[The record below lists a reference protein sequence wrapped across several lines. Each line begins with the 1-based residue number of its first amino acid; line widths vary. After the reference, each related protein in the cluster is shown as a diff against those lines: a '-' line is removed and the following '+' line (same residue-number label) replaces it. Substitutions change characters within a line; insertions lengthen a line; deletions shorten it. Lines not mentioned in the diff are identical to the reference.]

1 MKQLFDMV
9 LRAKRRNSKSGR
21 KKLLSVKVQSQQ
33 ARRERLRWLRSLSAL
48 VVAVAGIIAVC
59 WQGGAFA
66 LNRLVYENESFSVR
80 QLDYRTDGI
89 ISIGQLQK
97 WAGVRAGDNLLRLDL
112 LRIKRDIEL
121 APRVKAAS
129 VERFLP
135 DTLQVRVAERVP
147 MAQVW
152 AWQRDG
158 AGVTDY
164 DCVRLQLDE
173 TGHVMSPIDG
183 RSVVVPEKQAE
194 WSLPVVSGIDLKK
207 LKSLTPGRLAGLPKL
222 RAALG
227 LIGEFRRSPLAG
239 VVDLRVIDLSQPRI
253 LRVTTGDGG
262 QVDLST
268 ERLARQL
275 NRWARIRAHGQKF
288 GLAIE
293 TVDLSVTN
301 NVPVRWMLSPTIAE
315 DIKSDRNLAGK

>member
-1 MKQLFDMV
+1 MA

-21 KKLLSVKVQSQQ
+21 KKLLSVKVQSQR

-48 VVAVAGIIAVC
+48 VAAIAAIIAVY

-147 MAQVW
+147 MAQIW

-173 TGHVMSPIDG
+173 IGHVMSPIDG
-183 RSVVVPEKQAE
+183 RSVVAPEKQAE
-194 WSLPVVSGIDLKK
+194 WSLPVVSGIELKK
-207 LKSLTPGRLAGLPKL
+207 LKSLAPGRPAGLPKL

-301 NVPVRWMLSPTIAE
+301 NVPVRWMLSPTVAG
-315 DIKSDRNLAGK
+315 DIKSSQDLAGK

>member
-1 MKQLFDMV
+1 MV
-9 LRAKRRNSKSGR
+9 FRAKRRNSKSGR

-33 ARRERLRWLRSLSAL
+33 AKRERLRWLRSLSAL
-48 VVAVAGIIAVC
+48 AAAIAGIIAVC
-59 WQGGAFA
+59 WEGGAFV

-89 ISIGQLQK
+89 ISVGQLKQ
-97 WAGVRAGDNLLRLDL
+97 WGGVSSGDNLLKLDL

-121 APRVKAAS
+121 APRVRAAS

-164 DCVRLQLDE
+164 DCVRVQLDE

-183 RSVVVPEKQAE
+183 YSVVAPEKQAE
-194 WSLPVVSGIDLKK
+194 WSLPVVSGIELKK
-207 LKSLTPGRLAGLPKL
+207 LKSLSPGRPAGLPKL
-222 RAALG
+222 QAALG
-227 LIGEFRRSPLAG
+227 LIGEFRRSALAG

-253 LRVTTGDGG
+253 LRVTTGNGG

-268 ERLARQL
+268 DRLARQL
-275 NRWARIRAHGQKF
+275 DRWARIRAHGQKF

-315 DIKSDRNLAGK
+315 DIKSGRNLAGK

>member
-1 MKQLFDMV
+1 MA

-48 VVAVAGIIAVC
+48 VAAIAAIIAVC

-89 ISIGQLQK
+89 INVGQLKQ
-97 WAGVRAGDNLLRLDL
+97 WGGVRSGENLLKLDL

-147 MAQVW
+147 MAQIW

-173 TGHVMSPIDG
+173 TGHVMSPIGG
-183 RSVVVPEKQAE
+183 RSVVAPEKQAE
-194 WSLPVVSGIDLKK
+194 WSLPVVSGIELKK
-207 LKSLTPGRLAGLPKL
+207 LKSLAPGRPAGLPKL

-268 ERLARQL
+268 GRLARQL
-275 NRWARIRAHGQKF
+275 NRWARIQAHGQKF

-315 DIKSDRNLAGK
+315 GIKSGRNLAGN

>member
-1 MKQLFDMV
+1 MKQLFDMA

-66 LNRLVYENESFSVR
+66 LNQLVYENVSFSVR

-183 RSVVVPEKQAE
+183 RSVVAPEKQAE

-301 NVPVRWMLSPTIAE
+301 NVPVRWMLSPTIAK
-315 DIKSDRNLAGK
+315 DIKSGRNLAGK

>member
-1 MKQLFDMV
+1 MA

-48 VVAVAGIIAVC
+48 VAAIAAIIAVC

-89 ISIGQLQK
+89 INVGQLKQ
-97 WAGVRAGDNLLRLDL
+97 WGGVRSGENLLKLDL

-147 MAQVW
+147 MAQIW

-183 RSVVVPEKQAE
+183 RSVVAPEKQAE
-194 WSLPVVSGIDLKK
+194 WSLPVVSGIELKK
-207 LKSLTPGRLAGLPKL
+207 LKSLAPGRPAGLPKL

-268 ERLARQL
+268 GRLARQL
-275 NRWARIRAHGQKF
+275 NRWARIQAHGQKF

-315 DIKSDRNLAGK
+315 GIKSGRNLAGN

>member
-1 MKQLFDMV
+1 MV
-9 LRAKRRNSKSGR
+9 FRAKRRNSKSGR

-33 ARRERLRWLRSLSAL
+33 AKRERLRWLRSLSAL
-48 VVAVAGIIAVC
+48 AAAIAGIVAVC

-89 ISIGQLQK
+89 ISVGQLKQ
-97 WAGVRAGDNLLRLDL
+97 WGGVSSGDNLLKLDL

-164 DCVRLQLDE
+164 DCVRVQLDE

-183 RSVVVPEKQAE
+183 YSVVAPEKQAE
-194 WSLPVVSGIDLKK
+194 WSLPVVSGIELKK
-207 LKSLTPGRLAGLPKL
+207 LKSLAPGRPAGLPKL

-268 ERLARQL
+268 DRLARQL

>member
-1 MKQLFDMV
+1 MV
-9 LRAKRRNSKSGR
+9 FRAKRRNSKSGR

-33 ARRERLRWLRSLSAL
+33 AKRERLRWLRSLSAL
-48 VVAVAGIIAVC
+48 AAAIAGIVAVC

-89 ISIGQLQK
+89 ISVSQLKQ
-97 WAGVRAGDNLLRLDL
+97 WGGVSSGDNLLKLDL

-164 DCVRLQLDE
+164 DCVRVQLDE

-183 RSVVVPEKQAE
+183 YSVVAPEKQAE
-194 WSLPVVSGIDLKK
+194 WSLPVVSGIELKK
-207 LKSLTPGRLAGLPKL
+207 LKSLAPGRPAGLPKL

-268 ERLARQL
+268 DRLARQL

>member
-1 MKQLFDMV
+1 MKQLFDMA

-66 LNRLVYENESFSVR
+66 LNQLVYENESFSVR

-183 RSVVVPEKQAE
+183 RSVVAPEKQAE

-301 NVPVRWMLSPTIAE
+301 NVPVRWMLSPTIAK
-315 DIKSDRNLAGK
+315 DIKSGRNLAGK

>member
-1 MKQLFDMV
+1 MA
-9 LRAKRRNSKSGR
+9 LRAKQRNSRSGR
-21 KKLLSVKVQSQQ
+21 KKLLSVRVQSKR
-33 ARRERLRWLRSLSAL
+33 ARGERLRWLRSLSVL
-48 VVAVAGIIAVC
+48 VASIAAIIAVF
-59 WQGGAFA
+59 WQGGAFT
-66 LNRLVYENESFSVR
+66 LNRLVYENDSFSVR

-89 ISIGQLQK
+89 INVGQLEQ
-97 WAGVRAGDNLLRLDL
+97 WGGVRSGDNLLKLDL

-135 DTLQVRVAERVP
+135 DMLQVRVAERVP
-147 MAQVW
+147 MAQIW
-152 AWQRDG
+152 AWQRD
-158 AGVTDY
+158 ADGVTPY

-183 RSVVVPEKQAE
+183 RSVVAPEKHAE
-194 WSLPVVSGIDLKK
+194 WSLPVISGIDLNK
-207 LKSLTPGRLAGLPKL
+207 LKTLAPGRPSGLPKL
-222 RAALG
+222 QAALG

-268 ERLARQL
+268 GRLAKQF

-301 NVPVRWMLSPTIAE
+301 NVPVRWMLSPTVAGE
-315 DIKSDRNLAGK
+315 LKSGQNLAGK

>member
-1 MKQLFDMV
+1 MA

-33 ARRERLRWLRSLSAL
+33 TRRERLRWLRSLSAL
-48 VVAVAGIIAVC
+48 VAAIAAIIAVC

-89 ISIGQLQK
+89 INVGQLKQ
-97 WAGVRAGDNLLRLDL
+97 WGGVRSGENLLKLDL

-147 MAQVW
+147 MAQIW

-173 TGHVMSPIDG
+173 TGHVMSPIGG
-183 RSVVVPEKQAE
+183 RSVVAPEKQAE
-194 WSLPVVSGIDLKK
+194 WSLPVVSGIELKK
-207 LKSLTPGRLAGLPKL
+207 LKSLAPGRPAGLPKL

-268 ERLARQL
+268 GRLARQL
-275 NRWARIRAHGQKF
+275 NRWARIQAHGQKF

-315 DIKSDRNLAGK
+315 GIKSGRNLAGN

>member
-1 MKQLFDMV
+1 MKQLFDMA

-48 VVAVAGIIAVC
+48 AVAIAGIIAVC

-147 MAQVW
+147 MAQIW

-183 RSVVVPEKQAE
+183 RSVVAPEKQAE
-194 WSLPVVSGIDLKK
+194 WSLPVVSGIELKK
-207 LKSLTPGRLAGLPKL
+207 LKSLAPGRPAGLPKL

-301 NVPVRWMLSPTIAE
+301 NVPVRWMLSPTIAK
-315 DIKSDRNLAGK
+315 DIKSGRNLAGK

>member
-1 MKQLFDMV
+1 MA

-48 VVAVAGIIAVC
+48 AVAIAGIIAVC

-147 MAQVW
+147 MAQIW

-183 RSVVVPEKQAE
+183 RSVVAPEKQAE
-194 WSLPVVSGIDLKK
+194 WSLPVVSGIELKK
-207 LKSLTPGRLAGLPKL
+207 LKSLAPGRPAGLPKL

-301 NVPVRWMLSPTIAE
+301 NVPVRWMLSPTIAKG
-315 DIKSDRNLAGK
+315 IKSGRNLAGK

>member
-1 MKQLFDMV
+1 MAW
-9 LRAKRRNSKSGR
+9 RAKRRNSKSGQ

-33 ARRERLRWLRSLSAL
+33 AKRERWRWLRPLAAL
-48 VVAVAGIIAVC
+48 ALAIVAIITVC

-66 LNRLVYENESFSVR
+66 LNRLVYENKSFSVK

-89 ISIGQLQK
+89 ITVDQLRK
-97 WAGVRAGDNLLRLDL
+97 WAGVRSGDNLLKLDL
-112 LRIKRDIEL
+112 LRIKRNIEL
-121 APRVKAAS
+121 APRVRAAS
-129 VERFLP
+129 VERYMP

-147 MAQVW
+147 MAQIW

-158 AGVTDY
+158 AGETDY

-173 TGHVMSPIDG
+173 TGHVMTPIDG
-183 RSVVVPEKQAE
+183 HSVVAPEDQAE
-194 WSLPVVSGIDLKK
+194 WSLPVVSGINLGK
-207 LKSLTPGRLAGLPKL
+207 LKTLAPGRPAGLPKL

-227 LIGEFRRSPLAG
+227 LIGEFRRSPLSG
-239 VVDLRVIDLSQPRI
+239 TVDLRVIDLSQPRI

-268 ERLARQL
+268 ERLPRQL
-275 NRWARIRAHGQKF
+275 NRWAGIQAHGQKF

-301 NVPVRWMLSPTIAE
+301 NVPVRWMLSPTLAE
-315 DIKSDRNLAGK
+315 DLRSGRKVARK

>member
-1 MKQLFDMV
+1 MV
-9 LRAKRRNSKSGR
+9 FRAKRRNSKSGR

-33 ARRERLRWLRSLSAL
+33 AKRERLRWLRSLSAL
-48 VVAVAGIIAVC
+48 AAAIAGIIAVC

-89 ISIGQLQK
+89 ISVGQLKQ
-97 WAGVRAGDNLLRLDL
+97 WGGVSSGDNLLKLDL

-121 APRVKAAS
+121 APRVRAAS

-164 DCVRLQLDE
+164 DCVRVQLDE

-183 RSVVVPEKQAE
+183 YSVVAPEKQAE
-194 WSLPVVSGIDLKK
+194 WSLPVVSGIELKK
-207 LKSLTPGRLAGLPKL
+207 LKSLAPGRPAGLPKL

-268 ERLARQL
+268 DRLARQL

>member
-1 MKQLFDMV
+1 MKQLFDMA

-66 LNRLVYENESFSVR
+66 RNQLVYENESFSVR

-183 RSVVVPEKQAE
+183 RSVVAPEKQAE

-207 LKSLTPGRLAGLPKL
+207 LKSLTPGRPAGLPKL
-222 RAALG
+222 RAVLG

-301 NVPVRWMLSPTIAE
+301 NVPVRWMLSPTIAK
-315 DIKSDRNLAGK
+315 DIKSGRNLAGK

>member
-1 MKQLFDMV
+1 M
-9 LRAKRRNSKSGR
+9 RAKRRNSKSGQ

-33 ARRERLRWLRSLSAL
+33 AKRERLRWLRPLAAL
-48 VVAVAGIIAVC
+48 ALAIVAIITVC

-66 LNRLVYENESFSVR
+66 LNRLVYENESFSVK

-89 ISIGQLQK
+89 ITVDQLRK
-97 WAGVRAGDNLLRLDL
+97 WAGVRSGDNLLKLDL

-121 APRVKAAS
+121 APRVRAAS
-129 VERFLP
+129 VERYLP

-158 AGVTDY
+158 AGETDY

-173 TGHVMSPIDG
+173 TGHVMAPIDG
-183 RSVVVPEKQAE
+183 HSVVAPEDQAE
-194 WSLPVVSGIDLKK
+194 WSLPVVSGIDLGK
-207 LKSLTPGRLAGLPKL
+207 LKTLAPGRPAGLPKL

-239 VVDLRVIDLSQPRI
+239 TVDLRVIDLSQPRI

-268 ERLARQL
+268 ERLSRQF

-293 TVDLSVTN
+293 AVDLSVTN
-301 NVPVRWMLSPTIAE
+301 NVPVRWMLSPSIAE
-315 DIKSDRNLAGK
+315 DMKRGRKVARK

>member
-1 MKQLFDMV
+1 MA

-21 KKLLSVKVQSQQ
+21 KKLLSVKVQSQRT
-33 ARRERLRWLRSLSAL
+33 RRERLRWLRSLSAW
-48 VVAVAGIIAVC
+48 VAALAVIIAVA

-66 LNRLVYENESFSVR
+66 LDRLVYENESFSVR

-89 ISIGQLQK
+89 ISVGQLEQ
-97 WAGVRAGDNLLRLDL
+97 WGGVRSGDNLLKLDL

-158 AGVTDY
+158 GGVTDY

-183 RSVVVPEKQAE
+183 RSVVAPEK
-194 WSLPVVSGIDLKK
+194 
-207 LKSLTPGRLAGLPKL
+207 
-222 RAALG
+222 
-227 LIGEFRRSPLAG
+227 
-239 VVDLRVIDLSQPRI
+239 
-253 LRVTTGDGG
+253 
-262 QVDLST
+262 
-268 ERLARQL
+268 
-275 NRWARIRAHGQKF
+275 
-288 GLAIE
+288 
-293 TVDLSVTN
+293 
-301 NVPVRWMLSPTIAE
+301 
-315 DIKSDRNLAGK
+315 

>member
-1 MKQLFDMV
+1 MA

-48 VVAVAGIIAVC
+48 VAAIAAIIAVC

-89 ISIGQLQK
+89 INVGQLKQ
-97 WAGVRAGDNLLRLDL
+97 WGGVRSGENLLKLDL

-147 MAQVW
+147 MAQIW

-173 TGHVMSPIDG
+173 TGHVMSPIGG
-183 RSVVVPEKQAE
+183 RSVVAPEKQAE
-194 WSLPVVSGIDLKK
+194 WSLPVVSGIELKK
-207 LKSLTPGRLAGLPKL
+207 LKSLAPGRPAGLPKL

-268 ERLARQL
+268 GRLARQL
-275 NRWARIRAHGQKF
+275 NRWARIQAHGQKF

-315 DIKSDRNLAGK
+315 GIKSDRNLAGN

>member
-1 MKQLFDMV
+1 MV
-9 LRAKRRNSKSGR
+9 FRAKRENSKSGR

-33 ARRERLRWLRSLSAL
+33 AKRERLRWLRSLSAL
-48 VVAVAGIIAVC
+48 AAAIAGIIAVC

-89 ISIGQLQK
+89 ISVGQLKQ
-97 WAGVRAGDNLLRLDL
+97 WGGVSSGDNLLKLDL

-164 DCVRLQLDE
+164 DCVRVQLDE

-183 RSVVVPEKQAE
+183 YSVVAPEKQAE
-194 WSLPVVSGIDLKK
+194 WSLPVVSGIELKK
-207 LKSLTPGRLAGLPKL
+207 LKSLAPGRPAGLPKVQ
-222 RAALG
+222 AALG

-268 ERLARQL
+268 DRLAWQL

-301 NVPVRWMLSPTIAE
+301 NVPVRWMLSPTIAK
-315 DIKSDRNLAGK
+315 DIKSGRNIAGK

>member
-21 KKLLSVKVQSQQ
+21 KRLLSVKVQSQQ

-135 DTLQVRVAERVP
+135 DTLQVWVAERVP

-183 RSVVVPEKQAE
+183 RSVVAPEKQAE

-227 LIGEFRRSPLAG
+227 LIGECRRSPLAG

-301 NVPVRWMLSPTIAE
+301 NVPVRWMLSPTIAK
-315 DIKSDRNLAGK
+315 DIKSGRNLAGK

>member
-1 MKQLFDMV
+1 MV
-9 LRAKRRNSKSGR
+9 FRAKRGNSKSGR

-33 ARRERLRWLRSLSAL
+33 AKRERLRWLRSLSAL
-48 VVAVAGIIAVC
+48 AAAIAGIIAVC

-89 ISIGQLQK
+89 ISVGQLKQ
-97 WAGVRAGDNLLRLDL
+97 WGGVSSGDNLLKLDL

-164 DCVRLQLDE
+164 DCVRVQLDE

-183 RSVVVPEKQAE
+183 YSVVAPEKQAE
-194 WSLPVVSGIDLKK
+194 WSLPVVSGIELKK
-207 LKSLTPGRLAGLPKL
+207 LKSLAPGRPAGLPKVQ
-222 RAALG
+222 AALG

-268 ERLARQL
+268 DRLAWQL

-301 NVPVRWMLSPTIAE
+301 NVPVRWMLSPTIAK
-315 DIKSDRNLAGK
+315 DIKSGRNIAGK

>member
-1 MKQLFDMV
+1 MA
-9 LRAKRRNSKSGR
+9 LRAKKRNSKSGR
-21 KKLLSVKVQSQQ
+21 KKLLSVRVQSQR
-33 ARRERLRWLRSLSAL
+33 ARGERLHWLRSLSAL
-48 VVAVAGIIAVC
+48 VIAIAAIIAVS

-89 ISIGQLQK
+89 ISVGQLEQ
-97 WAGVRAGDNLLRLDL
+97 WGGVRSGENLLKLDL

-158 AGVTDY
+158 DGVTDY

-183 RSVVVPEKQAE
+183 RSVVAPEKQAE
-194 WSLPVVSGIDLKK
+194 WSLPVISGIDLNK
-207 LKSLTPGRLAGLPKL
+207 LKTLAPGRPAGLPKL
-222 RAALG
+222 QAALG
-227 LIGEFRRSPLAG
+227 LIGEFRRSALAG

-262 QVDLST
+262 QVDLSSGG
-268 ERLARQL
+268 LARQL
-275 NRWARIRAHGQKF
+275 NRWARIRSHGQKF

-301 NVPVRWMLSPTIAE
+301 NVPVRWMLSPTVAGE
-315 DIKSDRNLAGK
+315 LKSGQNLAGK

>member
-183 RSVVVPEKQAE
+183 RSVVAPEKQAE

-301 NVPVRWMLSPTIAE
+301 NVPVRWMLSPTIAK
-315 DIKSDRNLAGK
+315 DIKSGRNLAGK

>member
-1 MKQLFDMV
+1 MKQLFDMA

-135 DTLQVRVAERVP
+135 DTLQVRGAERVP

-183 RSVVVPEKQAE
+183 RSVVAPEKQAE

-222 RAALG
+222 RAVLG

-301 NVPVRWMLSPTIAE
+301 NVPVRWMLSPTIAK
-315 DIKSDRNLAGK
+315 DIKSGRNLAGK

>member
-1 MKQLFDMV
+1 MALKV
-9 LRAKRRNSKSGR
+9 KRENSKSGR
-21 KKLLSVKVQSQQ
+21 KKLLSVRVQTQQ
-33 ARRERLRWLRSLSAL
+33 SKCERLRWMRSLLAL
-48 VVAVAGIIAVC
+48 VVAIATIIVAC

-66 LNRLVYENESFSVR
+66 LDRLVYKNESFSVK

-89 ISIGQLQK
+89 ISVGQVQK
-97 WAGVRAGDNLLRLDL
+97 WAGVRSGDNLLKLDL

-129 VERFLP
+129 VERYLP

-152 AWQRDG
+152 AWQRGG
-158 AGVTDY
+158 ASETEY

-173 TGHVMSPIDG
+173 TGHVMSPIAG
-183 RSVVVPEKQAE
+183 QFVVAPEDKAE
-194 WSLPVVSGIDLKK
+194 WSLPVVSGIDLNK
-207 LKSLTPGRLAGLPKL
+207 LKSLAPGRSAGLPKL
-222 RAALG
+222 QAALG

-239 VVDLRVIDLSQPRI
+239 LVDLRVVDLSQPRI

-268 ERLARQL
+268 EHLARQL

-301 NVPVRWMLSPTIAE
+301 NVPVRWMLSPSIAE
-315 DIKSDRNLAGK
+315 DIRSGQKVARK

>member
-1 MKQLFDMV
+1 V
-9 LRAKRRNSKSGR
+9 RSG
-21 KKLLSVKVQSQQ
+21 
-33 ARRERLRWLRSLSAL
+33 E
-48 VVAVAGIIAVC
+48 
-59 WQGGAFA
+59 
-66 LNRLVYENESFSVR
+66 
-80 QLDYRTDGI
+80 
-89 ISIGQLQK
+89 
-97 WAGVRAGDNLLRLDL
+97 NLLKLDL

-147 MAQVW
+147 MAQIW

-183 RSVVVPEKQAE
+183 RSVVAPEKQAE
-194 WSLPVVSGIDLKK
+194 WSLPVVSGIELKK
-207 LKSLTPGRLAGLPKL
+207 LKSLAPGRPAGLPKL

-268 ERLARQL
+268 GRLARQL
-275 NRWARIRAHGQKF
+275 NRWARIQAHGQKF

-315 DIKSDRNLAGK
+315 GIKSDRNLAGN

>member
-1 MKQLFDMV
+1 MKQLFDMA

-183 RSVVVPEKQAE
+183 RSVVAPEKQAE

-301 NVPVRWMLSPTIAE
+301 NVPVRWLLSPTIAK
-315 DIKSDRNLAGK
+315 DIKSGRNLAGK

>member
-1 MKQLFDMV
+1 MV

-21 KKLLSVKVQSQQ
+21 KRLLSVKVQSQQ

-183 RSVVVPEKQAE
+183 RSVVAPEKQAE

-301 NVPVRWMLSPTIAE
+301 NVPVRWMLSPTIAK
-315 DIKSDRNLAGK
+315 DIKSGRNLAGK

>member
-1 MKQLFDMV
+1 MV
-9 LRAKRRNSKSGR
+9 FRAKRRNSKSGR

-33 ARRERLRWLRSLSAL
+33 AKRERLRWLRSLSAL
-48 VVAVAGIIAVC
+48 AAAIAGIVAVC

-89 ISIGQLQK
+89 ISVGQLKQ
-97 WAGVRAGDNLLRLDL
+97 WGGVSSGDNLLKLDL

-147 MAQVW
+147 MAQIW

-164 DCVRLQLDE
+164 DCVRVQLDE

-183 RSVVVPEKQAE
+183 YSVVAPEKQAE
-194 WSLPVVSGIDLKK
+194 WSLPVVSGIELKE
-207 LKSLTPGRLAGLPKL
+207 LKSLAPGRPAGLPKL

-268 ERLARQL
+268 DRLARQL

>member
-1 MKQLFDMV
+1 MA

-33 ARRERLRWLRSLSAL
+33 TRRERLRWLRSLSAL
-48 VVAVAGIIAVC
+48 VAAIAAIIAVC

-89 ISIGQLQK
+89 INVGQLKQ
-97 WAGVRAGDNLLRLDL
+97 WGGVRSGENLLKLDL

-147 MAQVW
+147 MAQIW

-173 TGHVMSPIDG
+173 TGHVMSPIGG
-183 RSVVVPEKQAE
+183 RSVVAPEKQAE
-194 WSLPVVSGIDLKK
+194 WSLPVVSGIELKK
-207 LKSLTPGRLAGLPKL
+207 LKSLAPGRPAGLPKL

-268 ERLARQL
+268 GRLARQL
-275 NRWARIRAHGQKF
+275 NRWARIQAHGQKF

-315 DIKSDRNLAGK
+315 GIKSDRNLAGN

>member
-1 MKQLFDMV
+1 MV
-9 LRAKRRNSKSGR
+9 FRAKRRNSKSGR

-33 ARRERLRWLRSLSAL
+33 AKRERLRWLRSLSAL
-48 VVAVAGIIAVC
+48 AAAIAGIIAVC

-89 ISIGQLQK
+89 ISVGQLKQ
-97 WAGVRAGDNLLRLDL
+97 WGGVSSGDNLLKLDL

-147 MAQVW
+147 MAQIW

-164 DCVRLQLDE
+164 DCVRVQLDE

-183 RSVVVPEKQAE
+183 YSVVAPEKQAE
-194 WSLPVVSGIDLKK
+194 WSLPVVSGIELKE
-207 LKSLTPGRLAGLPKL
+207 LKSLAPGRPAGLPKVQ
-222 RAALG
+222 AALG

-268 ERLARQL
+268 DRLAWQL

-301 NVPVRWMLSPTIAE
+301 NVPVRWMLSPTIAK
-315 DIKSDRNLAGK
+315 DIKSGRNIAGK

>member
-1 MKQLFDMV
+1 M
-9 LRAKRRNSKSGR
+9 RAKRRNSKSGQ
-21 KKLLSVKVQSQQ
+21 KKLLSVKVQSQR
-33 ARRERLRWLRSLSAL
+33 AKRERLRWLRPLAAL
-48 VVAVAGIIAVC
+48 ALAIVAIITVC

-66 LNRLVYENESFSVR
+66 LNRLVYENESFSVK

-89 ISIGQLQK
+89 ITVDQLRK
-97 WAGVRAGDNLLRLDL
+97 WAGVRSGDNLLKLDL

-121 APRVKAAS
+121 APRVRAAS
-129 VERFLP
+129 VERYLP
-135 DTLQVRVAERVP
+135 DTLQVRVAERGP

-158 AGVTDY
+158 AGETDY

-173 TGHVMSPIDG
+173 TGHVMTPIDG
-183 RSVVVPEKQAE
+183 HSVGAPEDQAE
-194 WSLPVVSGIDLKK
+194 WSLPVVSGIDLGK
-207 LKSLTPGRLAGLPKL
+207 LKTLAPGRPAGLPKL

-239 VVDLRVIDLSQPRI
+239 TVDLRVIDLSQPRI

-268 ERLARQL
+268 
-275 NRWARIRAHGQKF
+275 
-288 GLAIE
+288 
-293 TVDLSVTN
+293 
-301 NVPVRWMLSPTIAE
+301 
-315 DIKSDRNLAGK
+315 

>member
-1 MKQLFDMV
+1 
-9 LRAKRRNSKSGR
+9 
-21 KKLLSVKVQSQQ
+21 
-33 ARRERLRWLRSLSAL
+33 
-48 VVAVAGIIAVC
+48 
-59 WQGGAFA
+59 
-66 LNRLVYENESFSVR
+66 VYENESFSVK

-89 ISIGQLQK
+89 ITVDQLKK
-97 WAGVRAGDNLLRLDL
+97 WAGVRSGDNLLKLDL

-121 APRVKAAS
+121 APRVRAAS
-129 VERFLP
+129 VERYLP

-158 AGVTDY
+158 AGETDY

-173 TGHVMSPIDG
+173 TGHVMTPIDG
-183 RSVVVPEKQAE
+183 HSVVAPEDQAE
-194 WSLPVVSGIDLKK
+194 WSLPVVSGIDLGK
-207 LKSLTPGRLAGLPKL
+207 LKTLAPGRPVGLPKL

-239 VVDLRVIDLSQPRI
+239 TVDLRVIDLSQPRI

-268 ERLARQL
+268 ERLSRQF

-301 NVPVRWMLSPTIAE
+301 NVPVRWMLSPSIAE
-315 DIKSDRNLAGK
+315 DIKRGRKVARK

>member
-1 MKQLFDMV
+1 MA

-33 ARRERLRWLRSLSAL
+33 TRRERLRWLRSLSAL
-48 VVAVAGIIAVC
+48 VAAIAAIIAVC

-80 QLDYRTDGI
+80 QLYYRTDGI
-89 ISIGQLQK
+89 INVGQLKQ
-97 WAGVRAGDNLLRLDL
+97 WGGVRSGENLLKLDL

-147 MAQVW
+147 MAQIW

-183 RSVVVPEKQAE
+183 RSVVAPEKQAE
-194 WSLPVVSGIDLKK
+194 WSLPVVSGIELKK
-207 LKSLTPGRLAGLPKL
+207 LKSLAPGRPAGLPKL

-268 ERLARQL
+268 GRLARQL
-275 NRWARIRAHGQKF
+275 NRWARIQAHGQKF

-315 DIKSDRNLAGK
+315 GIKSDRNLAGN

>member
-1 MKQLFDMV
+1 M
-9 LRAKRRNSKSGR
+9 RAKRRNSKSGQ

-33 ARRERLRWLRSLSAL
+33 AKRERLRWLRPLAAL
-48 VVAVAGIIAVC
+48 ALAIVAIITVC

-66 LNRLVYENESFSVR
+66 LNRLVYENESFSVK

-89 ISIGQLQK
+89 ITVDQLRK
-97 WAGVRAGDNLLRLDL
+97 WAGVRSGDNLLKLDL

-121 APRVKAAS
+121 APRVRAAS
-129 VERFLP
+129 VERYLP

-158 AGVTDY
+158 AGETDY

-173 TGHVMSPIDG
+173 TGHVMAPIDG
-183 RSVVVPEKQAE
+183 HSVVAPEDQAE
-194 WSLPVVSGIDLKK
+194 WSLPVVSGIDLGK
-207 LKSLTPGRLAGLPKL
+207 LKTLAPGRPAGLPKL

-227 LIGEFRRSPLAG
+227 LIGEFHRSPLAG
-239 VVDLRVIDLSQPRI
+239 MVDLRVIDLSQPRI

-268 ERLARQL
+268 GRLSRQL

-301 NVPVRWMLSPTIAE
+301 NVPVRWMLSPTIAK
-315 DIKSDRNLAGK
+315 DIKSGRNLAGK

>member
-1 MKQLFDMV
+1 MV
-9 LRAKRRNSKSGR
+9 FRAKRENSKSGR

-33 ARRERLRWLRSLSAL
+33 AKRERLRWLRSLSAL
-48 VVAVAGIIAVC
+48 VTAIAGIIAVC
-59 WQGGAFA
+59 WQGGVFA

-89 ISIGQLQK
+89 ISVGQLKQ
-97 WAGVRAGDNLLRLDL
+97 WGGVSSGDNLLKLDL

-158 AGVTDY
+158 AGVTGY
-164 DCVRLQLDE
+164 DCVRVQLDE

-183 RSVVVPEKQAE
+183 YSVVAPEKQAE
-194 WSLPVVSGIDLKK
+194 WSLPVVSGIELKK
-207 LKSLTPGRLAGLPKL
+207 LKSLAPGRPAGLPKVQ
-222 RAALG
+222 AALG

-268 ERLARQL
+268 DRLAWQL

>member
-1 MKQLFDMV
+1 MA

-183 RSVVVPEKQAE
+183 RSVVAPEKQAE

-301 NVPVRWMLSPTIAE
+301 NVPVRWMLSPTIAK
-315 DIKSDRNLAGK
+315 DIKSGRNLAGK